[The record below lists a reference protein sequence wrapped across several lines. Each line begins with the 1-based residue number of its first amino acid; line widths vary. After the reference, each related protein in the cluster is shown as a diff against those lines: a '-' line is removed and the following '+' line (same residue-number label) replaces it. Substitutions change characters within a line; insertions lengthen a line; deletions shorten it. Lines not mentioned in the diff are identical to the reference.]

1 MENENTKGRQTRA
14 TSSTRSSEERP
25 KSWSRPDVLPQINRK
40 EGKSYRWVRTSSMA
54 TGDPQN
60 VSSKFREGWE
70 PVKASDHPEAF
81 TMPDRNSQFE
91 DSIEIGGLLL
101 CQNDEAITRQ
111 RDAYFSDRTDA
122 NTESVDSNYLREG
135 DARMPMFKEK
145 STKVS
150 FGSGGGNQG
159 NA

>member
-1 MENENTKGRQTRA
+1 MENQNTKGRESRTTRVE
-14 TSSTRSSEERP
+14 EERP
-25 KSWSRPDVLPQINRK
+25 KLWTRPELLPQVNRE
-40 EGKSYRWVRTSSMA
+40 EGKAYRWIRISSMDNR
-54 TGDPQN
+54 DPQN

-70 PVKASDHPEAF
+70 PVKASEHPEVF
-81 TMPDRNSQFE
+81 TSPDRNSQFE
-91 DSIEIGGLLL
+91 DAIEIGGLLL
-101 CQNDEAITRQ
+101 CQNDEEITRQ
-111 RDAYFSDRTDA
+111 RDQYFADRTNA
-122 NTESVDSNYLREG
+122 NTESVDNNYMREG

>member
-1 MENENTKGRQTRA
+1 MENENSKGRQP
-14 TSSTRSSEERP
+14 RSDRNKEERP
-25 KSWSRPDVLPQINRK
+25 KSWTRPDVLPQINRE

-70 PVKASDHPEAF
+70 PVKASEHPEAF
-81 TMPDRNSQFE
+81 TMPDRESQFE

-101 CQNDEAITRQ
+101 CQNDEEITRQ

-150 FGSGGGNQG
+150 FGNGSGGRG

>member
-1 MENENTKGRQTRA
+1 VENENTKGRQTRA

-25 KSWSRPDVLPQINRK
+25 KSWSRPDVLPQIDRK
-40 EGKSYRWVRTSSMA
+40 EGKSYRWIRTSSMA
-54 TGDPQN
+54 NRDPQN

-81 TMPDRNSQFE
+81 TMPDQNSQFE

-101 CQNDEAITRQ
+101 CQNDEEITRQ

>member
-1 MENENTKGRQTRA
+1 MENQNTKGRESRTTRVE
-14 TSSTRSSEERP
+14 EERP
-25 KSWSRPDVLPQINRK
+25 KLWTRPELLPQVNRE
-40 EGKSYRWVRTSSMA
+40 EGKSYRWIRISSMDNR
-54 TGDPQN
+54 DPQN
-60 VSSKFREGWE
+60 VSSKFTT
-70 PVKASDHPEAF
+70 PNQ
-81 TMPDRNSQFE
+81 NSQFE

-101 CQNDEAITRQ
+101 CQNDEEITRQ

-150 FGSGGGNQG
+150 FGSGGSNSRERI
-159 NA
+159 NINFCLSED